1 MRDFKNILYA
11 MDLDGEHFSSM
22 VHALEFARRFTS
34 RIHILYVNDPQAGY
48 RHPADHEDAVAL
60 KVKEAA
66 PEFLLENLDV
76 VYAVSK
82 GDTAGEIV
90 QYARENLIDLI
101 IVGHKHRGKLYASMF
116 DSTDVH
122 VIDEAMLPILVF
134 PEM

>member
-101 IVGHKHRGKLYASMF
+101 IVGHKQRSKLYASMF

-122 VIDEAMLPILVF
+122 VIDEAQLPILVF
-134 PEM
+134 PEA